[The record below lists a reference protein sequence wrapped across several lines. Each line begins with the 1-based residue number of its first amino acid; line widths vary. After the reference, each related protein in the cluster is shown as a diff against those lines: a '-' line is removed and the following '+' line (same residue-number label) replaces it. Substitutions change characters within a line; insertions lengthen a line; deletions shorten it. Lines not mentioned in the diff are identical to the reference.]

1 MLSES
6 RKLRYVRTLLGTKAL
21 HVGPDEA
28 RLLIRSEESGIDMI
42 DMIGITLALF
52 VGVGIGAVIEG
63 AACILAPSD
72 LDGGVSRGR
81 DSLIAID
88 APDWIR

>member
-21 HVGPDEA
+21 HAGIDEA
-28 RLLIRSEESGIDMI
+28 RLSLRSEESGIDMI
-42 DMIGITLALF
+42 DMIGNTLVLL
-52 VGVGIGAVIEG
+52 VGAGIGAVIEG

-72 LDGGVSRGR
+72 LDGGVSSGR

-88 APDWIR
+88 APDWIL